1 MAVGAEIIKWGFFTK
16 ALYLRSQPS
25 HELER
30 RLGYRTGRLSQG
42 WILLFMEDVLGE
54 TDFEFRGYSQMS
66 GGVAQGHQ
74 PNPPDARNSEQWLR
88 DNNYDLPRL
97 KQKIVREVFAYSGPE
112 RLAKV
117 VPLAGEFGEDDYPPG
132 TGIPQWTIVRPKGV
146 KFRVAAEIGPG
157 QTYLGNYS

>member
-1 MAVGAEIIKWGFFTK
+1 MAVGDRVTKRGFFTK

-25 HELER
+25 HELEQ

-42 WILLFMEDVLGE
+42 WSLLFMDDMLTE

-66 GGVAQGHQ
+66 GGVAQGHL
-74 PNPPDARNSEQWLR
+74 PNPPDPRNSEQWLR
-88 DNNYDLPRL
+88 DNNFDLPRL
-97 KQKIVREVFAYSGPE
+97 KQKIIREVFAYTGHE

-132 TGIPQWTIVRPKGV
+132 SGIPQWTIVRPKGV
-146 KFRVAAEIGPG
+146 QFRVAAEIGPG
-157 QTYLGNYS
+157 MVYLGNYT